1 MKLLLIGGGGREH
14 TLAWKIAQSPL
25 LEKLYCIPGN
35 AGIAEIAVCKKM
47 DVEGDLEPIA
57 RFAME
62 EKIDLTVVGPEDP
75 LAHGIVD
82 YFESLGLKIFGPS
95 KLAAEIE
102 SSKVFSKE
110 LMVKYN
116 IPTAKNETFDDP
128 NKAKAYIKKIG
139 PPIVI
144 KADGLAKGKGVIVC
158 HDLDKA
164 LDAVDIIMIK
174 KEFGEAGNRVLVEE
188 FLTGEEAS
196 FIAFTDGMTILPMAS
211 SQDHK
216 PIYDSDKGPNTGG
229 MGAYSPAPVVTD
241 EVHNLIMETI
251 MKPAIKG
258 MAAEGRHYKG
268 ILYAG
273 LMISDG
279 KPKVMEFN
287 ARMGDPETQAVLP
300 RLKSDIIPIIQ
311 ACIDGT
317 LDKIQMEWT
326 KEPAVCVVMASGGYP
341 DKYEKGKTI
350 IGLDK
355 ASEMKDVM
363 VFHAGTAKQDDR
375 IVTNGG
381 RVLGVT
387 ALGTDIKD
395 AIDRAYKAVGK
406 ISFDK
411 AYFRTDIGH
420 KAIKK

>member
-1 MKLLLIGGGGREH
+1 
-14 TLAWKIAQSPL
+14 
-25 LEKLYCIPGN
+25 
-35 AGIAEIAVCKKM
+35 
-47 DVEGDLEPIA
+47 
-57 RFAME
+57 
-62 EKIDLTVVGPEDP
+62 
-75 LAHGIVD
+75 
-82 YFESLGLKIFGPS
+82 
-95 KLAAEIE
+95 
-102 SSKVFSKE
+102 
-110 LMVKYN
+110 
-116 IPTAKNETFDDP
+116 
-128 NKAKAYIKKIG
+128 
-139 PPIVI
+139 
-144 KADGLAKGKGVIVC
+144 
-158 HDLDKA
+158 
-164 LDAVDIIMIK
+164 
-174 KEFGEAGNRVLVEE
+174 
-188 FLTGEEAS
+188 
-196 FIAFTDGMTILPMAS
+196 
-211 SQDHK
+211 
-216 PIYDSDKGPNTGG
+216 
-229 MGAYSPAPVVTD
+229 
-241 EVHNLIMETI
+241 
-251 MKPAIKG
+251 
-258 MAAEGRHYKG
+258 
-268 ILYAG
+268 LYAG